1 MQLKKCFKIIKR
13 DFPRLK
19 NIKVAILGVTFKAN
33 TDDIRNSCS
42 LYLTNEL
49 LKHNAKINVY
59 DPKGINSYK
68 KIYANKV
75 SYYDEIDKCISECDI
90 IIIAAEWD
98 TIKNYDFNKIK
109 TNKTVYVYD
118 FKSCIDTKNKFNCNI
133 KYWSLGG
140 NINGK

>member
-1 MQLKKCFKIIKR
+1 MFLKP
-13 DFPRLK
+13 DELFPKLK

-68 KIYANKV
+68 KIYGNKV
-75 SYYDEIDKCISECDI
+75 SYYDEIDKCISECNI
-90 IIIAAEWD
+90 IIIATEWD
-98 TIKNYDFNKIK
+98 SIKKYNFNNIK
-109 TNKTVYVYD
+109 QKVFIYD
-118 FKSCIDTKNKFNCNI
+118 FKSCIDINNRFNSNI

-140 NINGK
+140 NNNG